1 MTRARNHNGPDSAP
15 HDLSLAAACD
25 ESWVA
30 AFSSVARTARRGV
43 VEEVEGATIAATGV
57 PLSALNLAFV
67 LSAVSD
73 PEATVT
79 AVMERFEGLGVPFL
93 LIARS
98 DGDPALPGAASA
110 HGLGWVGDT
119 PGMGAEPVP
128 GSSAAQAESLRTTP
142 VDRRS
147 HRDFAAVTASAFD
160 LPLDVV
166 MDVFGPALLEAPGVA
181 GWVGYVDGEAAATSL
196 AIITGDTVGVYNVA
210 TIPWLRRRGLGTH
223 MTRLALE
230 HGVRAGCRRAVL
242 QASPTGRPVYGRM
255 GFRTVATYRM
265 HGRR

>member
-1 MTRARNHNGPDSAP
+1 VNDPA
-15 HDLSLAAACD
+15 LAAACD

-30 AFSSVARTARRGV
+30 AFSMVARTARRGV

-57 PLSALNLAFV
+57 TLSALNLAFV
-67 LSAVSD
+67 IAPVPD
-73 PEATVT
+73 PHATVT
-79 AVMERFEGLGVPFL
+79 AVVERFEKLGVPFL

-98 DGDPALPGAASA
+98 DGDPALPAAA
-110 HGLGWVGDT
+110 EARGLGWVGDT

-128 GSSAAQAESLRTTP
+128 GSSEKRVESLRTVP

-147 HRDFAAVTASAFD
+147 HRDFAAVTASAFE

-166 MDVFGPALLEAPGVA
+166 QDVFGLPLLEAPGVA
-181 GWVGYVDGEAAATSL
+181 GWAGYVDEEAAATSV
-196 AIITGDTVGVYNVA
+196 AMATGDTVGVYNVA
-210 TIPWLRRRGLGTH
+210 TMPWLRRRGLGTH

-230 HGVRAGCRRAVL
+230 HGIQAGCGRAVL
-242 QASPTGRPVYGRM
+242 QASPTGRPLYERM

-265 HGRR
+265 FGRL